1 MAAMRAFAPLAGV
14 SAALALVAAGCGGGA
29 SVDASRAAA
38 ASKQAESTQARCA
51 HPAGWQRLAN
61 RIAADVYCP
70 GWLPDPLTSQIGG
83 RWNNID
89 SVSRDRSYLESFVWQ
104 ETEVGPNGAGG
115 ELHVNLRGYPGRMKI
130 PTCPTGAGNS
140 NPVPCFDDA
149 RGHVRSNGIDATL
162 FTVNQGADQWHVALA
177 WHHRGS
183 LYTLSEHLAP
193 PLNYER
199 LLRYLKREL
208 RSLVLIGPSR
218 ST

>member
-1 MAAMRAFAPLAGV
+1 VRATLPFAAA
-14 SAALALVAAGCGGGA
+14 SAALALLAAGCGGGGAAQAPPAQAA
-29 SVDASRAAA
+29 SLAAA
-38 ASKQAESTQARCA
+38 PACA

-104 ETEVGPNGAGG
+104 ETEVGVNGAGG
-115 ELHVNLRGYPGRMKI
+115 ELHVNLRGYPGRTRI
-130 PTCPTGAGNS
+130 PSCTEGGGDHTPI
-140 NPVPCFDDA
+140 PCFADP
-149 RGHVRSNGIDATL
+149 RGAVHENGITATL
-162 FTVNQGADQWHVALA
+162 YTVNQDADQWHLLLA
-177 WHHRGS
+177 WRHRGS

-193 PLNYER
+193 PLDYAK
-199 LLRYLKREL
+199 LVRYLRHEL
-208 RSLVLIGPSR
+208 RSLVLVAPTR